1 MGSILRVA
9 IVRTTLHKGSG
20 QVVHITELAKRLR
33 KKGVQ
38 ITILTR
44 ECWEDLSPINA
55 VKVEFKGS
63 NIPFIR
69 HFGFM
74 AKSTMLIKE
83 FDIVHT
89 QYHPGVFTGNFVR
102 TLRKIP
108 HVFTFHGYAPM
119 RSWHNPKQKLKM
131 FDHTLGTI
139 MALHAKVDRIIA
151 ISYYI
156 QNILTRFYKVDQA
169 KISVIYNG
177 VDIERFKPNIDGSI
191 LKTKYNLNDSPIIL
205 YLGRM
210 DPYKGVQFLL
220 RALPL
225 VLEKVP
231 TAKFIVAGATR
242 FDKIN
247 IQDFVLSKRIRNSL
261 IFTGYLSE
269 TEVPLLYAICDMFC
283 YPSMWEGF
291 GLTPAEAQASAK
303 PVVAF
308 NHCAIP
314 EVVKNNETGILVEP
328 KDHKKM
334 AEAIIKLVK
343 DMNLRKH
350 MGNEA
355 RKRVE
360 KLFTWDLSAKKTFE
374 VYRNVVEDKGI
385 NIEN

>member
-1 MGSILRVA
+1 M
-9 IVRTTLHKGSG
+9 VRTTLHKGSG
-20 QVVHITELAKRLR
+20 QVVHMAELAKRLGE
-33 KKGVQ
+33 KGVQ
-38 ITILTR
+38 INIFTR
-44 ECWEDLSPINA
+44 ECLEDLSPIKT

-63 NIPFIR
+63 SLPFIR

-74 AKSTMLIKE
+74 ARSSALIKE

-108 HVFTFHGYAPM
+108 HVFTFHGYAPI
-119 RSWHNPKQKLKM
+119 RYWHNPKQKLKM

-139 MALHAKVDRIIA
+139 MALHAGIDRIIA

-156 QNILTRFYKVDQA
+156 QDILTRFYKFDQA
-169 KISVIYNG
+169 KISVIHNG
-177 VDIERFKPNIDGSI
+177 VDIERFQPNINGSI
-191 LKTKYNLNDSPIIL
+191 LKTKYDLDDSPTIL

-220 RALPL
+220 RALPI
-225 VLEKVP
+225 VLEKAP
-231 TAKFIVAGATR
+231 TAKFIIAGATR
-242 FDKIN
+242 FDKITV
-247 IQDFVLSKRIRNSL
+247 QDFVLSKKMRNSL
-261 IFTGYLSE
+261 IFTGYVSE
-269 TEVPLLYAICDMFC
+269 AEVPLLYAICDVFC

-291 GLTPAEAQASAK
+291 GLTPAEAQASGK

>member
-1 MGSILRVA
+1 M
-9 IVRTTLHKGSG
+9 VRTTLHKGSG

-38 ITILTR
+38 INIFTR
-44 ECWEDLSPINA
+44 ECWEDLSPIKT

-63 NIPFIR
+63 SLPFIR

-74 AKSTMLIKE
+74 ARSSMLIKE

-119 RSWHNPKQKLKM
+119 RSWQNPKQKLKM

-139 MALHAKVDRIIA
+139 IALHAGVDRIIA

-156 QNILTRFYKVDQA
+156 QDILTRFYKFDQA
-169 KISVIYNG
+169 KISVVYNG
-177 VDIERFKPNIDGSI
+177 VDIERFQPNIDGSS
-191 LKTKYNLNDSPIIL
+191 LKTKYNLDDSPTIL

-231 TAKFIVAGATR
+231 NAKFIIAGATR
-242 FDKIN
+242 FDRIRV
-247 IQDFVLSKRIRNSL
+247 QDFVLSKKIRNSL
-261 IFTGYLSE
+261 IFTGYVSE
-269 TEVPLLYAICDMFC
+269 AEVPLLYAICDMFC
-283 YPSMWEGF
+283 YPSLWEGF
-291 GLTPAEAQASAK
+291 GLTPAEAQASGK

-328 KDHKKM
+328 KDDKKM
-334 AEAIIKLVK
+334 AEAIIKLLK
-343 DMNLRKH
+343 DMNLCKF
-350 MGNEA
+350 MGNQG

-360 KLFTWDLSAKKTFE
+360 RHFTWDLSAKKTFE
-374 VYRNVVEDKGI
+374 VYQNVVEDKGI
-385 NIEN
+385 NVEN

>member
-9 IVRTTLHKGSG
+9 MVRTTLHKGSG

-38 ITILTR
+38 INIFTR
-44 ECWEDLSPINA
+44 ECWEDLSPIKT

-63 NIPFIR
+63 SLPFIR

-74 AKSTMLIKE
+74 ARSSMLIKE

-119 RSWHNPKQKLKM
+119 RSWQNPKQKLKM

-139 MALHAKVDRIIA
+139 IALHAGVDRIIA

-156 QNILTRFYKVDQA
+156 QDILTRFYKFDQA
-169 KISVIYNG
+169 KISVVYNG
-177 VDIERFKPNIDGSI
+177 VDIERFQPNIDGSS
-191 LKTKYNLNDSPIIL
+191 LKTKYNLDDSPTIL

-231 TAKFIVAGATR
+231 NAKFIIAGATR
-242 FDKIN
+242 FDRIRV
-247 IQDFVLSKRIRNSL
+247 QDFVLSKKIRNSL
-261 IFTGYLSE
+261 IFTGYVSE
-269 TEVPLLYAICDMFC
+269 AEVPLLYAICDMFC
-283 YPSMWEGF
+283 YPSLWEGF
-291 GLTPAEAQASAK
+291 GLTPAEAQASGK

-328 KDHKKM
+328 KDDKKM
-334 AEAIIKLVK
+334 AEAIIKLLK
-343 DMNLRKH
+343 DMNLRKF
-350 MGNEA
+350 MGNQG

-360 KLFTWDLSAKKTFE
+360 RHFTWDLSAKKTFE
-374 VYRNVVEDKGI
+374 VYQNVVEDKGI
-385 NIEN
+385 NVEN

>member
-9 IVRTTLHKGSG
+9 MVRTTLHKGSG

-33 KKGVQ
+33 KKGIEIKVF
-38 ITILTR
+38 TR
-44 ECWEDLSPINA
+44 ECWEDLSPIET

-63 NIPFIR
+63 SLPFIR

-74 AKSTMLIKE
+74 VRSSMLIKE

-102 TLRKIP
+102 TLRRIP
-108 HVFTFHGYAPM
+108 HVFTFHGYAPI
-119 RSWHNPKQKLKM
+119 RSWYNPKQKLKM

-139 MALHAKVDRIIA
+139 LALRAGVDRVIA
-151 ISYYI
+151 ISYYM
-156 QNILTRFYKVDQA
+156 QDVLTRFYNFDQR
-169 KISVIYNG
+169 KISVVYNG
-177 VDIERFKPNIDGSI
+177 VDIERFQPNTDGSI
-191 LKTKYNLNDSPIIL
+191 LKTKYNLDDSPNIL

-231 TAKFIVAGATR
+231 NAKFIIAGATR
-242 FDKIN
+242 FDRISV
-247 IQDFVLSKRIRNSL
+247 QDFVLSKKMRNSL
-261 IFTGYLSE
+261 IFTGYVSE
-269 TEVPLLYAICDMFC
+269 AEVPLLYSICDIFC

-291 GLTPAEAQASAK
+291 GLTPAEAQASGK

-314 EVVKNNETGILVEP
+314 EVVRNNETGILVEP

-334 AEAIIKLVK
+334 AEAIIKLLK
-343 DMNLRKH
+343 DMNLRKF
-350 MGNEA
+350 MGNEG

-374 VYRNVVEDKGI
+374 VYRNIVEDKGK

>member
-1 MGSILRVA
+1 MRVA
-9 IVRTTLHKGSG
+9 MVRTTLHKGSG

-38 ITILTR
+38 INIFTR
-44 ECWEDLSPINA
+44 ECWEDLSPIKT

-63 NIPFIR
+63 SLPFIR

-74 AKSTMLIKE
+74 ARSSMLIKE

-119 RSWHNPKQKLKM
+119 RSWQNPKQKLKM

-139 MALHAKVDRIIA
+139 IALHAGVDRIIA

-156 QNILTRFYKVDQA
+156 QDILTRFYKFDQA
-169 KISVIYNG
+169 KISVVYNG
-177 VDIERFKPNIDGSI
+177 VDIERFQPNIDGSS
-191 LKTKYNLNDSPIIL
+191 LKTKYNLDDSPTIL

-231 TAKFIVAGATR
+231 NAKFIIAGATR
-242 FDKIN
+242 FDRIRV
-247 IQDFVLSKRIRNSL
+247 QDFVLSKKIRNSL
-261 IFTGYLSE
+261 IFTGYVSE
-269 TEVPLLYAICDMFC
+269 AEVPLLYAICDMFC
-283 YPSMWEGF
+283 YPSLWEGF
-291 GLTPAEAQASAK
+291 GLTPAEAQASGK

-328 KDHKKM
+328 KDDKKM
-334 AEAIIKLVK
+334 AEAIIKLLK
-343 DMNLRKH
+343 DMNLRKF
-350 MGNEA
+350 MGNQG

-360 KLFTWDLSAKKTFE
+360 RHFTWDLSAKKTFE
-374 VYRNVVEDKGI
+374 VYQNVVEDKGI
-385 NIEN
+385 NVEN